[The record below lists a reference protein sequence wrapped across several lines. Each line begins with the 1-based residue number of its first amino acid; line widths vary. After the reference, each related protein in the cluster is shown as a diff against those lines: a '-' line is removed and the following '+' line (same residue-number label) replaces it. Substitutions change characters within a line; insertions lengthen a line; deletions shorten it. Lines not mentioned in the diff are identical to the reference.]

1 MVNRARNYSPD
12 DSFWEAGR
20 TPWFVLVVL
29 FNFIF
34 RILPSVRKPEANP
47 VPMCLGGFP
56 AHLPCGANVKAA
68 ISCTYGGAARPM
80 KLDVLYCTDYQSR
93 NRPVRPRA
101 IGFVREVAPAD

>member
-1 MVNRARNYSPD
+1 MVNRAKNYSPD
-12 DSFWEAGR
+12 DSFWEEVARHGSFLLCFSISFSGYCLACASPKR
-20 TPWFVLVVL
+20 
-29 FNFIF
+29 IRF
-34 RILPSVRKPEANP
+34 RCVSVAFLLTCRAARMQKR
-47 VPMCLGGFP
+47 
-56 AHLPCGANVKAA
+56 A